1 MTITNTDS
9 VEVPALPPLEK
20 AQEDFIT
27 QWGVLG
33 SAWGVNRTM
42 AQIHALLL
50 ISQKPLSTD
59 DVMERLGISRGNA
72 NTNLRDLVDWNL
84 IHSVLIRGH
93 RKEYFVAEKEV
104 WKIFCTVVRERKR
117 REVSPALQVLAD
129 CESQTENLKSVEAE
143 VFYKQIKALREF
155 VELADSAMDKI
166 ASSEQSKVIPAMLKA
181 IK

>member
-1 MTITNTDS
+1 MANAETIVKSPTENL
-9 VEVPALPPLEK
+9 ALDK

-50 ISQKPLSTD
+50 ISQEPLSTD

-72 NTNLRDLVDWNL
+72 NTNLRDLVGWSL
-84 IHSVLIRGH
+84 IHSVLIRGE
-93 RKEYFVAEKEV
+93 RKEFFVAEKDV

-117 REVSPALQVLAD
+117 REVNPALNVLRD
-129 CESQTENLKSVEAE
+129 CEAQTENLDSPEAE
-143 VFYKQIKALREF
+143 AFHKQILALREF
-155 VELADSAMDKI
+155 VEMADSAMDKI
-166 ASSEQSKVIPAMLKA
+166 ASSEQSKVLPAMLKI